1 MNFII
6 IVLYIVIIFLLYL
19 VYRYLIVFSHV
30 LVTNLYLK
38 SGHPNIP
45 LNKLK
50 IKDYGTY
57 NIEFWIY
64 VNSLPSTDLAFSF
77 SNNNYYGYYN
87 ITNNSKGCIFQTSSG
102 NLSLD
107 LYSNNVLTFYNGRN
121 ITQVDGNVA
130 QARAEVETAR
140 AEVETARAEV
150 ALKIQNSKNP
160 ELSITEGERN
170 SHQELINEANVAL
183 ASANLTF
190 TTAQTRLASANAIVF
205 VPGQAKPSALTN
217 NFAVQ
222 KWTYVIVSIT
232 NNSLVELYINGKLVQ
247 SSIYNGPDAINKIVK
262 PLSTESLQFGKQL
275 DAYITELYINPNA
288 IDSTTAW
295 NNYLSGNVS
304 ISKLN
309 ANLMLTQDG
318 KNSNKIQLL

>member
-1 MNFII
+1 M
-6 IVLYIVIIFLLYL
+6 YIVIIFLLYL
-19 VYRYLIVFSHV
+19 LYRYLIVFSHA

-38 SGHPNIP
+38 SGHPDIP

-64 VNSLPSTDLAFSF
+64 VNSLSPTDLAFSF
-77 SNNNYYGYYN
+77 SNNNYYGNYN
-87 ITNNSKGCIFQTSSG
+87 LTNNSKGCIFQTSSQ

-121 ITQVDGNVA
+121 IPPVLTQLTAQEEVNQALKEVATATVDVATKTNNIRIGNTPGEIYNLTVLRDEA
-130 QARAEVETAR
+130 QAILV
-140 AEVETARAEV
+140 
-150 ALKIQNSKNP
+150 Q
-160 ELSITEGERN
+160 
-170 SHQELINEANVAL
+170 
-183 ASANLTF
+183 
-190 TTAQTRLASANAIVF
+190 AQTRLASAQATLASAINIPV
-205 VPGQAKPSALTN
+205 VYGQAKPSALTN
-217 NFAVQ
+217 HFNVQ
-222 KWTYVIVSIT
+222 KWTYVIVSVQ

-247 SSIYNGPDAINKIVK
+247 SSNYNGSESINKIIK

-275 DAYITELYINPNA
+275 DAYITELYINPTVMTT
-288 IDSTTAW
+288 TTAW

-309 ANLMLTQDG
+309 ASLNLTQDG
-318 KNSNKIQLL
+318 KNSNQIQLL

>member
-1 MNFII
+1 
-6 IVLYIVIIFLLYL
+6 L
-19 VYRYLIVFSHV
+19 VYRYLIVFSHA

-64 VNSLPSTDLAFSF
+64 VNKLPELFTCNYGETECRRWFPNDFPYWPAYNASDCNSF
-77 SNNNYYGYYN
+77 
-87 ITNNSKGCIFQTSSG
+87 NNSVGLEANATGFIFNTTTK
-102 NLSLD
+102 NLENISFD
-107 LYSNNVLTFYNGRN
+107 LYNNGTLTFYNGRYVIYPEN
-121 ITQVDGNVA
+121 DGYHKFPSVM
-130 QARAEVETAR
+130 
-140 AEVETARAEV
+140 
-150 ALKIQNSKNP
+150 K
-160 ELSITEGERN
+160 RN
-170 SHQELINEANVAL
+170 
-183 ASANLTF
+183 F
-190 TTAQTRLASANAIVF
+190 
-205 VPGQAKPSALTN
+205 P
-217 NFAVQ
+217 VQ